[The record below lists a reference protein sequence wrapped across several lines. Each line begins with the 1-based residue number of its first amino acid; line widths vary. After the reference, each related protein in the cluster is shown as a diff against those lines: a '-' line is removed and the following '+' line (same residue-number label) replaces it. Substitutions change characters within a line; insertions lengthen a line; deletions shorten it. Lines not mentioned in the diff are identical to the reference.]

1 MLLVTP
7 DFVLPRLNTDM
18 TKTAHKL
25 LSGVAAG
32 QLICPYPDLTANAA
46 MLQDIRNYWLFVSGT
61 ESEVTQMRM
70 TLAALSIL
78 LLTGTSGPAAAQL
91 FGTNYQ
97 NAFAERVG
105 NPGDTSA
112 LSTFIRV
119 AVEAGQYDQA
129 LSTIEQ
135 HLIDYTLDAKAHL
148 IAARLYHHV
157 GSRELAARHLEF
169 ALEIGT
175 LDERDERDARQLLGV
190 VNRALSGISGFL
202 DLTVGI
208 RSQSINFSPTA
219 PWADRTDYTLFGRA
233 AGQLRFDLETSTN
246 NALLLFGEVSA
257 SRRFADFN
265 FDGIGGLYTA
275 PHWRGGATLDVG
287 LPTELIPTLR
297 GQVSVF
303 AEREEFEP
311 PFYRNSYGASVRVT
325 ALPTAN
331 SFVYAEAAYAWL
343 GNSTPILF
351 EDHRFSFEAGAT
363 KRIVGSHTIGIAGR
377 GYTDRMEGFGEVGRL
392 YEGEITYAGQVWAF
406 EDGPIWTQNVGFA
419 YGYSQIPNLVLG
431 PARPYFA
438 HYWRAYWNHNFQID
452 DHSRVDFEL
461 GYRDIQYENLP
472 RRNQTQFD
480 ASLSYTVSLY

>member
-1 MLLVTP
+1 MIATTQYLLP
-7 DFVLPRLNTDM
+7 
-18 TKTAHKL
+18 
-25 LSGVAAG
+25 GVAAE
-32 QLICPYPDLTANAA
+32 QLIGPNVVLTGNAA
-46 MLQDIRNYWLFVSGT
+46 MLQDISTCWQFIT
-61 ESEVTQMRM
+61 DPESEVMQMRK
-70 TLAALSIL
+70 TLAAISFL
-78 LLTGTSGPAAAQL
+78 LIAGINSPAGAQS

-97 NAFAERVG
+97 NAFAARVG

-112 LSTFIRV
+112 LATFVNV
-119 AVEAGQYDQA
+119 AVDAGQYDQA

-135 HLIDYTLDAKAHL
+135 HLIDNTLDAKAHL

-157 GSRELAARHLEF
+157 GSRELAARHLEI

-175 LDERDERDARQLLGV
+175 LDERDDRDARQLLGV
-190 VNRALSGISGFL
+190 VNRALSSISGFL
-202 DLTVGI
+202 DLTVGV
-208 RSQSINFSPTA
+208 RSQSINFTPTA
-219 PWADRTDYTLFGRA
+219 PWSDRTDITPFGRA
-233 AGQLRFDLETSTN
+233 TGQLRFDLETPTN
-246 NALLLFGEVSA
+246 NALLIFGEVSA

-331 SFVYAEAAYAWL
+331 SFVYVEGAYAWL

-351 EDHRFSFEAGAT
+351 EDHRFSLEAGVT
-363 KRIVGSHTIGIAGR
+363 KRISGSHTIGIAGR

-406 EDGPIWTQNVGFA
+406 EDGPIWTQNLGFA

-431 PARPYFA
+431 PNRPYFA

-452 DHSRVDFEL
+452 DHSSVDFEF